1 MSDLSPADIAARVVA
16 WHNRHPLARRLTPAD
31 VHSVG
36 HVALPFI
43 DPAAPPPD
51 APAAAA
57 GSLRERAMARAR
69 EAPPPAA
76 PRPSGPLQPAF
87 RDDFIPPLPP
97 AEVAAFGA
105 RHGIERSG
113 EPTGAPVRRVPPQA
127 GGGGLAWRWLLT
139 AELRG
144 GGART
149 RVLLGPAPG
158 APVLGRRMWS
168 LPRVGTL
175 AALAGAGV
183 ALVLA
188 MGLFDPEPVPVAVL
202 PGATPPATVVVSPG
216 PAPAAT
222 AAAAAASEP
231 ATAATLAAAATAAA
245 SAALP
250 ATAMASTAAVATAP
264 VPAAAAS
271 SAQAAAPAASR
282 PLDVEPRLG
291 RIELPSIG
299 GIVDA
304 RRREAAERAAAAA
317 TSAASAAAGGTGTP
331 PGTAATATPPAAAAS
346 APVFALTTRLLR
358 TRTESQQIAEA
369 LTALLMVP
377 GSPVQRVDVLPT
389 GDDFRVVAWPYP
401 GRDEALRAQATLQA
415 RGHRLQVISF

>member
-16 WHNRHPLARRLTPAD
+16 WHNRHPLARRLVAAD

-43 DPAAPPPD
+43 DPAAPPEPTV
-51 APAAAA
+51 AAA

-76 PRPSGPLQPAF
+76 PRAAGPLQPAF

-97 AEVAAFGA
+97 AEVGAFAA
-105 RHGIERSG
+105 RHGIERPA
-113 EPTGAPVRRVPPQA
+113 EPTGAPLRRVPPQA
-127 GGGGLAWRWLLT
+127 GGGGLAWRWVLT
-139 AELRG
+139 AELRA

-158 APVLGRRMWS
+158 APVLGRRLWS
-168 LPRVGTL
+168 LPRVGAL
-175 AALAGAGV
+175 AAMAGAGG

-188 MGLFDPEPVPVAVL
+188 LGLLDTDPLPVAAL
-202 PGATPPATVVVSPG
+202 PGTPAPVVAGPGAG
-216 PAPAAT
+216 PASAPVAPVAPASAPASAPAWAVAPADAPASALV
-222 AAAAAASEP
+222 AAAEP
-231 ATAATLAAAATAAA
+231 PPAAA
-245 SAALP
+245 SAA
-250 ATAMASTAAVATAP
+250 AP
-264 VPAAAAS
+264 LA
-271 SAQAAAPAASR
+271 AASR
-282 PLDVEPRLG
+282 PLDVAPRLG
-291 RIELPSIG
+291 RVELPPIG

-317 TSAASAAAGGTGTP
+317 SAGAAPAGGGATAAA
-331 PGTAATATPPAAAAS
+331 APAAAAS

-358 TRTESQQIAEA
+358 TRTESRQIAEA
-369 LTALLMVP
+369 LTALLVVP
-377 GSPVQRVDVLPT
+377 GSPVQRVDVLPA

-401 GRDEALRAQATLQA
+401 GRADAERAQAALQA
-415 RGHRLQVISF
+415 RGHRLQIISF